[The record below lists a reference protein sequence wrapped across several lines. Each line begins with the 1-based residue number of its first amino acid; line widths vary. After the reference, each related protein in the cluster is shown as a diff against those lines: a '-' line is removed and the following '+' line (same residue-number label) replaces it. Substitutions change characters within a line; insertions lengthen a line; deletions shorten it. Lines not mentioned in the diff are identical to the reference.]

1 MSEKMPKTETI
12 YKTIME
18 RLITEMKDDM
28 MSEGCGEEIIKQLKT
43 VSLNNFNYLILIQIW
58 ENKMIEAGIFNP
70 NKVNK
75 FIHYFIII
83 FFLFFIYRNINIVKH

>member
-18 RLITEMKDDM
+18 RLIQEMKDDV
-28 MSEGCGEEIIKQLKT
+28 MSEGCGEEVLKQLKT

-75 FIHYFIII
+75 YILYFIII
-83 FFLFFIYRNINIVKH
+83 FFGFFYRNINIVKH

>member
-28 MSEGCGEEIIKQLKT
+28 MSEGCGEEIIKQFKT
-43 VSLNNFNYLILIQIW
+43 VSFNKFNYLILKQIW

-70 NKVNK
+70 NKVNNYIHHLYLNL
-75 FIHYFIII
+75 FIF
-83 FFLFFIYRNINIVKH
+83 

>member
-28 MSEGCGEEIIKQLKT
+28 MSEGCGEEIIKQFKT
-43 VSLNNFNYLILIQIW
+43 VSFNKFNYLIL
-58 ENKMIEAGIFNP
+58 K
-70 NKVNK
+70 
-75 FIHYFIII
+75 
-83 FFLFFIYRNINIVKH
+83 